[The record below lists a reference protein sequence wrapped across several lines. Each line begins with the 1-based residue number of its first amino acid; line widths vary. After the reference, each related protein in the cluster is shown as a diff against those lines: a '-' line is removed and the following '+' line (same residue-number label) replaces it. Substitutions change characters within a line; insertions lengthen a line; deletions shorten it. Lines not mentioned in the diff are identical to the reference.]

1 MSEENVEVVRRGFMA
16 AGREDWRTALD
27 TVHSEAEILDYDVP
41 DAGTYHGHAGFL
53 KWLANWDAGWDTWRI
68 EDAEFRAAGD
78 EGAIALFRII
88 AKGKGSGIEIERH
101 DAIVYQVRNGQ
112 IERMEYFNDQ
122 GKALEAAG
130 LSE

>member
-27 TVHSEAEILDYDVP
+27 TVHPEAAILDYDVP

-68 EDAEFRAAGD
+68 EDSEFRAAGD
-78 EGAIALFRII
+78 EGAIAVFRSI

-101 DAIVYQVRNGQ
+101 DAIVYEVRNGK
-112 IERMEYFNDQ
+112 IERLEYFNDQ
-122 GKALEAAG
+122 GRALQAAG